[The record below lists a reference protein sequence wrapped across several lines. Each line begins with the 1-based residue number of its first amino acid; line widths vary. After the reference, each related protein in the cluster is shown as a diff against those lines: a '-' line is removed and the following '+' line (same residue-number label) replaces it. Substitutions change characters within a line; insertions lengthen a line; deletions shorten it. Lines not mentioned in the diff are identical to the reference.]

1 MLLLLT
7 KAEGT
12 LMRYPHANL
21 GRLVQPRHYDNMAA
35 TVRNGRPWA
44 ADNDCFQGLDPDAY
58 RRMLNSVPAGGL
70 FVTVPD
76 VVADHRAT
84 LRRWRQWAP
93 YVRSLGH
100 RPGFVLQDGCE
111 TFGQVPDDAAAVFIG
126 GSTVY
131 KLASETAAIVRDAN
145 TAGLWTHMGRVNTRR
160 RIRYAKAIG
169 CRSIDGTAF
178 ARFTDTHL
186 PWGLAEVSAA
196 TQGVLEE
203 AVQHERP

>member
-1 MLLLLT
+1 VLLLLT

-12 LMRYPHANL
+12 LMRYPHPHL

-44 ADNDCFQGLDPDAY
+44 ADNDCFQGLDPDGY
-58 RRMLNSVPAGGL
+58 RRMLRTLPTGGL

-76 VVADHRAT
+76 VVADHQAT
-84 LRRWRQWAP
+84 LRMWRRWAP

-100 RPGFVLQDGCE
+100 RPAFVLQDGCE
-111 TFGQVPDDAAAVFIG
+111 RFGQVPADAAAVFVG
-126 GSTVY
+126 GTTVY
-131 KLASETAAIVRDAN
+131 KLAPETATIVAEAN
-145 TAGLWTHMGRVNTRR
+145 ATGKWTHMGRVNTRR
-160 RIRYAKAIG
+160 RIRYAKAIE

-186 PWGLAEVSAA
+186 PWGLAEAAAA
-196 TQGVLEE
+196 TQGLLV
-203 AVQHERP
+203 ADV

>member
-1 MLLLLT
+1 VLLLLT

-35 TVRNGRPWA
+35 TVRNRRPWA

-58 RRMLNSVPAGGL
+58 RRMLQTIPTGGL

-84 LRRWRQWAP
+84 LRRWRRWAP

-100 RPGFVLQDGCE
+100 RPAFVLQDGCD
-111 TFGQVPDDAAAVFIG
+111 TFRQVPADADAVFIG

-131 KLASETAAIVRDAN
+131 KFAPETADIIAAAN
-145 TAGLWTHMGRVNTRR
+145 HAEMWTHMGRVNTRR
-160 RIRYAKAIG
+160 RIRYAKAIN
-169 CRSIDGTAF
+169 CRSVDGTAF
-178 ARFTDTHL
+178 ARFTDAHIG
-186 PWGLAEVSAA
+186 WGLAEVSAA
-196 TQGVLEE
+196 TQGMLVEQAAE
-203 AVQHERP
+203 VAS